1 MSIVDIVE
9 KIKKISKKLNL
20 KNIEEEYRYYIVV
33 RNKKVEMMLIKSN
46 KNIVSRLGY
55 FYKEDDCK
63 KVINKYHKEL
73 LNIIC

>member
-1 MSIVDIVE
+1 MGLRVSIVDIVE

-33 RNKKVEMMLIKSN
+33 RNKEVEMMLIKSN

-55 FYKEDDCK
+55 FYK
-63 KVINKYHKEL
+63 
-73 LNIIC
+73 